1 VQKHVFGG
9 TLVKNLLMFIAVS
22 AVLPAATVQS
32 APGVLPAGTHISVR
46 LAQSLDTRRD
56 APGTPFVAHVA
67 SPVVHNGVVVVP
79 RGAVCHGQ
87 LVNSKASGRLRGR
100 AVLTLRLDSITVG
113 GQTYAVST
121 SAPSFTSQS
130 HKKRNALAI
139 GGTAGTG
146 AAIGA
151 IAGGGVGALV
161 GAGAGAAAGTA
172 GAAITGKR
180 QLHLP
185 AESRVSFTL
194 RAPVRVRA

>member
-1 VQKHVFGG
+1 M
-9 TLVKNLLMFIAVS
+9 LVKNLLMFIAVS
-22 AVLPAATVQS
+22 AALPAATVQS
-32 APGVLPAGTHISVR
+32 APAVVLPAGTHLSVR
-46 LAQSLDTRRD
+46 LAQTLDTRRD
-56 APGTPFVAHVA
+56 APGAPFVAHVA

-79 RGAVCHGQ
+79 RGAVCHGR
-87 LVNSKASGRLRGR
+87 LVNAKSSGRLTGR
-100 AVLTLRLDSITVG
+100 AVLTLRLDSITVA
-113 GQTYAVST
+113 GQVYPVST

-185 AESRVSFTL
+185 AESRVSFML
-194 RAPVRVRA
+194 RAPVRVRG